1 MPSSF
6 LSHLHLNGS
15 AFIRKLN
22 LIMDIV
28 TILLCLLIESILY
41 FWFLFLAIDM
51 FEVNDTSSWRWLC
64 MVTEREKLL
73 SSVFERTVAMTS
85 ACAGFFSFRV
95 INCQQKCWWS
105 IYFSLI
111 SVFWRILENLH
122 QYSDGVNRNF
132 FAKNFI
138 ESRNLTWIS
147 FFVSFLPTRQHTFST
162 VISAIIE
169 ALRQLIRPQDYW
181 GIWHVCPTTASGTII
196 SFCSPIWVGNDNK
209 WKVRCIRDILW
220 ENLWNKRM

>member
-1 MPSSF
+1 MTHRREGGFVWWQNAKNCCRVSS
-6 LSHLHLNGS
+6 
-15 AFIRKLN
+15 REP
-22 LIMDIV
+22 
-28 TILLCLLIESILY
+28 LL
-41 FWFLFLAIDM
+41 
-51 FEVNDTSSWRWLC
+51 WRQPVL
-64 MVTEREKLL
+64 V
-73 SSVFERTVAMTS
+73 
-85 ACAGFFSFRV
+85 FFSFRV

-122 QYSDGVNRNF
+122 QYSDDVNRNF

-220 ENLWNKRM
+220 ENLWN